1 LQSAGSTFPTVA
13 RRSIASAR
21 QTLAFVR
28 TRYERG
34 LTNESDVALAER
46 VLDALDYWLMQARLW
61 VADEVCD
68 PEG

>member
-1 LQSAGSTFPTVA
+1 VIIFSQLFW
-13 RRSIASAR
+13 
-21 QTLAFVR
+21 
-28 TRYERG
+28 
-34 LTNESDVALAER
+34 R